1 MISLKKLADAQIFL
15 IRDIFV
21 NSVGLFCSLFLDI
34 LRNLMHAVGLND
46 AFTPVHFGIFQL
58 FGTIFFG
65 LFLVMSVAEFW
76 LYYKPK
82 EWE

>member
-1 MISLKKLADAQIFL
+1 
-15 IRDIFV
+15 
-21 NSVGLFCSLFLDI
+21 
-34 LRNLMHAVGLND
+34 MHAVGLND